1 MDKILLFAAII
12 LTFSCSQDKQTLE
25 ETVLNDEKV
34 KWIQDNRKL
43 PENDSL
49 FYLSN
54 PAPIFRKTFI
64 VDKNIKN
71 AKLYNICRVLHCED
85 K

>member
-34 KWIQDNRKL
+34 KWIQDKKEL
-43 PENDSL
+43 PKNDSL
-49 FYLSN
+49 FYLDY
-54 PAPIFRKTFI
+54 PAPLFRKIFKVRRIIVHNYFNIYFI
-64 VDKNIKN
+64 
-71 AKLYNICRVLHCED
+71 
-85 K
+85 